1 MTATA
6 LITELSKT
14 TLVGLKVEDLTV
26 AQNVTNLLSY
36 LNEAKDEI
44 AKDTKLWL
52 GGEAISMVTA
62 TYSYTLTVTP
72 ISIIDVFDANNI
84 VRERNDPSYY
94 GYFQTS
100 PNTLQFNNVTNGL
113 SVKVNYHYTPA
124 DYIGAN
130 EVVMPRTLINA
141 IKKYVSHKAYE
152 VLKDDSSIAKSAQY
166 KNDYNMLVK
175 SFIDASDVSG
185 VDSVVNL
192 DNKIWIRGIR

>member
-62 TYSYTLTVTP
+62 TYEYTLTVTP
-72 ISIIDVFDANNI
+72 IC
-84 VRERNDPSYY
+84 
-94 GYFQTS
+94 
-100 PNTLQFNNVTNGL
+100 
-113 SVKVNYHYTPA
+113 
-124 DYIGAN
+124 
-130 EVVMPRTLINA
+130 
-141 IKKYVSHKAYE
+141 
-152 VLKDDSSIAKSAQY
+152 
-166 KNDYNMLVK
+166 YNRC
-175 SFIDASDVSG
+175 I
-185 VDSVVNL
+185 
-192 DNKIWIRGIR
+192 

>member
-52 GGEAISMVTA
+52 GGETVTMVTD
-62 TYSYTLTVTP
+62 TYEYTLATLPVA
-72 ISIIDVFDANNI
+72 IIDVFDANNTL
-84 VRERNDPSYY
+84 RQRNDQGFFGYY
-94 GYFQTS
+94 QTA
-100 PNTLQFNNVTNGL
+100 PDKIQFNNITNGL
-113 SVKVNYHYTPA
+113 VVKVNYHYTPV

-130 EVVMPRTLINA
+130 EVVIPRTLINA

-166 KNDYNMLVK
+166 KNDYNMLIK
-175 SFIDASDVSG
+175 SFIDISDVSG
-185 VDSVVNL
+185 ADSVVNL
-192 DNKIWIRGIR
+192 DNKIWLRGIR

>member
-52 GGEAISMVTA
+52 GGETVTMVTD
-62 TYSYTLTVTP
+62 TYEYTLATLPVA
-72 ISIIDVFDANNI
+72 IIDVFDANNTL
-84 VRERNDPSYY
+84 RQRNDQGFFGYY
-94 GYFQTS
+94 QTA
-100 PNTLQFNNVTNGL
+100 PDKIQFNNITNGL
-113 SVKVNYHYTPA
+113 VVKVNYHYTPT

-152 VLKDDSSIAKSAQY
+152 VLKDDSSIAKSLQY

-175 SFIDASDVSG
+175 SFIDISDVSG
-185 VDSVVNL
+185 ADSVVNL
-192 DNKIWIRGIR
+192 DNKIWLRGIR